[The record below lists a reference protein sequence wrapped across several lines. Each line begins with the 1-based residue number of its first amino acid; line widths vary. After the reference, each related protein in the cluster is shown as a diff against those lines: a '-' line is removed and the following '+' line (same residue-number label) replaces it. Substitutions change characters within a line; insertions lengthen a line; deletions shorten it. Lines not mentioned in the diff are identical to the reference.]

1 MKTKLRWTG
10 IMLATMALGV
20 LAGCNKGKCDGT
32 VPEKEPAKAAA
43 NLVGEDQGPNP
54 WVVDVEELTVGNPNF
69 RAAQWTG
76 TYLQMTV
83 MTIKPG
89 GQIGLEQHNTTDQFI
104 RVESG
109 KARVLMGKTK
119 DNLDWVKEVGDD
131 FAIFI
136 PAGWWHNVLN
146 IGDTDLKVYSIYG
159 PPNHPKGTLHKTYE
173 EAEAAHEHHHEDGD
187 HDHH

>member
-1 MKTKLRWTG
+1 MQMKASWIG
-10 IMLATMALGV
+10 IMLSVMAAGALG
-20 LAGCNKGKCDGT
+20 GCNKPKCEPT
-32 VPEKEPAKAAA
+32 VPEKEPAKEAA

-54 WVVDVEELTVGNPNF
+54 WVTDIEELTLGNPNF

-76 TYLQMTV
+76 TYLQLTV

-89 GQIGLEQHNTTDQFI
+89 GQIGLEQHNTTDQFL
-104 RVESG
+104 RVEQG

-136 PAGWWHNVLN
+136 PAGWWHNIIN
-146 IGDTDLKVYSIYG
+146 IGDNDLKMYSIYG
-159 PPNHPKGTLHKTYE
+159 PPAHPKGTGHKTFE
-173 EAEAAHEHHHEDGD
+173 EAEAAHEHHDEPGEPAKP
-187 HDHH
+187 